1 MLERIFV
8 VVEIEIDTNFLFSQ
22 QETTSKIVLT
32 SLFLRQSCLRRS
44 FIVKSVKSATHRE
57 KLHRERHN
65 KSRFDT
71 SNIRSAVMMSVQTPT
86 HDLRLLPISTY
97 QKTPSQR
104 HRVSLETQ
112 RRHDSVFTNCV
123 IVVAR
128 NETSW
133 RWRNFCGNFCC
144 PSLKIRE
151 VCGLIDE
158 MLAVEVLLK
167 GHICDVHKM
176 RFMNY
181 CKEMTILWKIYCFR
195 FLIEK

>member
-1 MLERIFV
+1 MLTEKFYC
-8 VVEIEIDTNFLFSQ
+8 EICKKCHSSWKIASRTAQ
-22 QETTSKIVLT
+22 Q
-32 SLFLRQSCLRRS
+32 
-44 FIVKSVKSATHRE
+44 
-57 KLHRERHN
+57 
-65 KSRFDT
+65 SRFDT
-71 SNIRSAVMMSVQTPT
+71 LNIRSAVMMSVQTPT

-167 GHICDVHKM
+167 GHICDVQKLHSFVKDLQ
-176 RFMNY
+176 F
-181 CKEMTILWKIYCFR
+181 
-195 FLIEK
+195 